1 MILNNLLTTDILN
14 LKQYPYKKLIMISF
28 HFIIIYLKNE
38 QINYFKSNLYY
49 ASKILQIIRVSII

>member
-38 QINYFKSNLYY
+38 QINY
-49 ASKILQIIRVSII
+49 